1 VAVQHGWTHDAAT
14 GSVAPRAIV
23 AETRQGASLA
33 QLQQLTD
40 YVCFLEEN

>member
-1 VAVQHGWTHDAAT
+1 VAVQHGWTHDAAS
-14 GSVAPRAIV
+14 GSVAPRPIV
-23 AETRQGASLA
+23 PETRQGASLD